1 MSKAKGKGG
10 TGRGTGSKGWT
21 RWNKAEIGKK
31 GHKVY
36 PVKYVKGADKD
47 KGDSISKDE
56 TAVNKEI
63 IIKSTKRH

>member
-21 RWNKAEIGKK
+21 RWNKTDKGKK
-31 GHKVY
+31 AIKPY
-36 PVKYVKGADKD
+36 PVKYVKGSEKD
-47 KGDSISKDE
+47 KSDGDSKDE
-56 TAVNKEI
+56 TALKKEI